1 VQKPASKQALEEA
14 FNKIRDFVERPMK
27 RLLVVEDDETQ
38 RRSIVE
44 LIGDNDVETTA
55 VATGQDAL
63 AALQKHHFD
72 CMVLDLVLPDMTGFE
87 LIEKIK
93 RSSVDGSSRSSSTR
107 ARSSR
112 PPSRL
117 N

>member
-1 VQKPASKQALEEA
+1 AKRPGVEEEHTKP
-14 FNKIRDFVERPMK
+14 RD
-27 RLLVVEDDETQ
+27 
-38 RRSIVE
+38 SVE
-44 LIGDNDVETTA
+44 LIGDNDVETSA

-93 RSSVDGSSRSSSTR
+93 KEFGRWELPIVVYTGKELTTTEQTELKRVAEAIVIKDAKS
-107 ARSSR
+107 
-112 PPSRL
+112 PERL
-117 N
+117 LD